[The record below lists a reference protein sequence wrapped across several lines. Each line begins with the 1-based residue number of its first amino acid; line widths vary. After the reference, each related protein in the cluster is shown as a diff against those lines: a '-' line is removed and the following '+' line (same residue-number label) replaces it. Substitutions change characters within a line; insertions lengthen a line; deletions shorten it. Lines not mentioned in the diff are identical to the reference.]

1 MFFRTRYGAK
11 ASIRAEPLALHH
23 TEPYT
28 PNLINMNCTILEMDE
43 NDIVNEP
50 TTSRAK
56 IPDFL
61 LDEWAN
67 AYQFDPMLE
76 TLETGL
82 NTYCILEKDA
92 LVANLVE
99 TKEDVSGIWSMYFD
113 GSRNKNGS
121 GAGVMLIS
129 PTLEI

>member
-1 MFFRTRYGAK
+1 
-11 ASIRAEPLALHH
+11 
-23 TEPYT
+23 
-28 PNLINMNCTILEMDE
+28 MDE
-43 NDIVNEP
+43 NDIMNEP
-50 TTSRAK
+50 TTSLEE
-56 IPDFL
+56 IPNIL

-67 AYQFDPMLE
+67 AYQFDPMSE

-92 LVANLVE
+92 LVPNLVE

-121 GAGVMLIS
+121 RASVMLVS
-129 PTLEI
+129 PAQVRYYFSFRL